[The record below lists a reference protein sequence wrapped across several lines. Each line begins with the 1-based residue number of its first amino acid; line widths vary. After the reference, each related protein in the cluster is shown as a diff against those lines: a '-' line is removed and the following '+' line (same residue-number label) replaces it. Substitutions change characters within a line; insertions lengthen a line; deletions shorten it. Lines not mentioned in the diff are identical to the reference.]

1 MDVDN
6 FLRLGDIIFYHEELF
21 LFFLKRR
28 ERATISLSNHLFSF
42 VHKPVLSR
50 FVFLSPPEISDF
62 FSPPPTNFFE
72 SCYCTNHW
80 APRISLHLDGRS

>member
-28 ERATISLSNHLFSF
+28 ERATTSFSNHLIPSF
-42 VHKPVLSR
+42 VSSEGESGPL
-50 FVFLSPPEISDF
+50 PPS
-62 FSPPPTNFFE
+62 S
-72 SCYCTNHW
+72 S
-80 APRISLHLDGRS
+80 SS

>member
-28 ERATISLSNHLFSF
+28 ERATISFSNLFSF
-42 VHKPVLSR
+42 VTSHCLVRLVPPSLLLKFR
-50 FVFLSPPEISDF
+50 IFFLHHQQIS
-62 FSPPPTNFFE
+62 SNLARL
-72 SCYCTNHW
+72 NHW